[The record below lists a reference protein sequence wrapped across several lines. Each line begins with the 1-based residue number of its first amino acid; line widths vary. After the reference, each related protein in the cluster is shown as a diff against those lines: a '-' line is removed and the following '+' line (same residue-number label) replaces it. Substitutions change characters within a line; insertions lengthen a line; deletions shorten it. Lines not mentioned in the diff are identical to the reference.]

1 MNPITFAGEA
11 FSEYFCTRLLWEE
24 GRLRERLDPQ
34 GAAGTLRR
42 ASSALRHA
50 RRELRDRRQ
59 ATSTRTL
66 LLNPL
71 AEILG
76 WRLGPEEKVE
86 TAEGTEEAGA
96 PLLDGDGRM
105 LARVRVV
112 APDAHLDLAPSGLHR
127 RYAPHQSLVRVL
139 EEQGLSWGIL
149 ANAHE
154 LRLVRR
160 AEGFIAS
167 HIALSLVDLADSSP
181 AAPDIWRLVWGL
193 LRHDAWTPPPVPD
206 QVVILSRE
214 HQARVGTGLGRQ
226 VQAAVEALLRGVV
239 NHPANRD
246 RLPELAPEVL
256 RDLYAQSLRLLY
268 RLLFV
273 LYAEARNLLPVDLPT
288 YRDGYSLARLAGL
301 ATDPRTDPRRAGE
314 SGFLEA
320 SLRALFAMLGRR
332 TPTPLGT
339 EGIIPS
345 YAGGLF
351 APLRHPDEATD
362 LEALAW
368 GDSTLA
374 EVLERLTRVP
384 GRRGGELR
392 VSYRELDVE
401 QLGSI
406 YETLLALTP
415 VMAAEDQW
423 RAVVDGRD
431 VVLTTAQRA
440 DLARRRGE
448 ADETTGVVEDAGAE
462 EDEWEE
468 EAEDEEGGAGDQG
481 EDEEAEADEES
492 EADEDEDAGVEREE
506 GEAPAPRSGKP
517 VRILAAIPCGTVFLR
532 PAMGRKQTGSY
543 YTNRAV
549 VEFLVRRTIDPLAE
563 GKTPEGILRLGVV
576 DPAMGS
582 GHFLV
587 GACRRLAEHLRDAY
601 RKQVEDYQRRF
612 PETPAL
618 LLLEEAGIPPEV
630 ARAWDRSD
638 EEVLAACR
646 LLVAAHCLYGVDKN
660 PLAVE
665 LAKVS
670 LWLATAAQGHPLT
683 FLDHRLRCG
692 DSLLGLPADD
702 VVRPVPPRTGRN
714 RGRRVGRSRG
724 DGTAQQVMEDLFV
737 PAQRQMRE
745 RLRRALACIGVL
757 TQRVGDDPGDLEAHR
772 LEFEALLGTI
782 EPLWKLHQMRIG
794 RRFLPEEHP
803 AADVTHV
810 DRWLDEF
817 GRMGYISEQTAAP
830 AEEARRKGE
839 TLGAFCWPLAFPEVF
854 CDPDGSWKADGGFD
868 AVLTNPPWEK
878 VKPDRKEFH
887 AAYDPAIRDFQG
899 RSLAQRIREL
909 HRLNGIA
916 EAWQAYEA
924 EQKVLAGTLLGF
936 FRHQVVT
943 VNGRRTGGDPDLF
956 KFFVERSHQIL
967 RPGGAAGLV
976 VPSGLHSSQGATGLR
991 RLLLD
996 ESRVQVLCK
1005 FDNERKVFPGTDHR
1019 FKFDLVVF
1027 RKGGPSGE
1035 FPAIFLSWET
1045 EEALE
1050 RMERHPGLVRLTP
1063 DLIRTV
1069 SPDTLTIPEYRSE
1082 RDIEIVR
1089 KMHAHCEPFGVV
1101 MQRWGLQF
1109 RTELHMTNDSHLF
1122 RDRAWLRRYD
1132 CTQLPGERWRAA
1144 DEAVYAAGPYIRR
1157 GDGWVRVE
1165 DQDDP
1170 DAAVVYAGEE
1180 YLPLMEGKWIHQ
1192 FDHCAFAYVSGE
1204 GKSQVVTRP
1213 LSLDEKQVV
1222 PHFFVSRR
1230 ESASKIGGQRDHKLG
1245 FRAIAHQSVER
1256 TAFAA
1261 YVPGIVPVG
1270 HSMWVV
1276 TCGGNLAGLLWW
1288 AAIANSFAFDYRIR
1302 MGLSG
1307 GNASLFT
1314 LLPVP
1319 VPDFSTNARIAHDI
1333 IVAVCQLSCFVPET
1347 AALWNAI
1354 APHYPDAMPYPWSSE
1369 YTAIDPRARAQL
1381 RARLDAL
1388 VADLYGLSLEDYAYI
1403 LSTFF
1408 LLDRSQPALPGD
1420 RFIRPRRGGRMQDEP
1435 RSYITRDLALLTYC
1449 EHKGVEPPADVVEF
1463 FARAGV
1469 DIEQITGP
1477 VRDLRARVER
1487 ATTMGAVAYVPTPIG
1502 RYVERAT
1509 SVMTTDNR

>member
-59 ATSTRTL
+59 ATSTRSL

-76 WRLGPEEKVE
+76 WRLGPEERIE

-96 PLLDGDGRM
+96 PLLDGDGRV

-127 RYAPHQSLVRVL
+127 RYAPHLSLVRVL
-139 EEQGLSWGIL
+139 EEQSLSWGVI

-167 HIALSLVDLADSSP
+167 HIALSLIDLADGSP
-181 AAPDIWRLVWGL
+181 AAPDIWRLIWGL
-193 LRHDAWTPPPVPD
+193 LRHDAWAPPPVPD
-206 QVVILSRE
+206 QVVVLSRE

-226 VQAAVEALLRGVV
+226 VHAAVEALLRGII

-288 YRDGYSLARLAGL
+288 YRDGYGLARLAAL
-301 ATDPRTDPRRAGE
+301 AADPRTDPRRTGE
-314 SGFLEA
+314 GGFLEA
-320 SLRALFAMLGRR
+320 SLRALFALLGRR
-332 TPTPLGT
+332 APTPLGT
-339 EGIIPS
+339 EGTIPS
-345 YAGGLF
+345 HAGGLF
-351 APLRHPDEATD
+351 ATLRHPGEATD

-368 GDSTLA
+368 GDGTLA

-431 VVLTTAQRA
+431 VILTAAQRA

-448 ADETTGVVEDAGAE
+448 IDETAGAVEGAREE
-462 EDEWEE
+462 EDEEE
-468 EAEDEEGGAGDQG
+468 EDEDNDDAVDEREDETPEAD
-481 EDEEAEADEES
+481 DEAEADE
-492 EADEDEDAGVEREE
+492 DEEPGVEAEE
-506 GEAPAPRSGKP
+506 GEAPAPRSRKP
-517 VRILAAIPCGTVFLR
+517 VRILAAVPRGTVFLQ

-563 GKTPEGILRLGVV
+563 GKTPEEILRLRVV

-670 LWLATAAQGHPLT
+670 LWLATAAEGHPLT

-692 DSLLGLPADD
+692 DSLLGLSADD
-702 VVRPVPPRTGRN
+702 VVRPIPPRTGRN
-714 RGRRVGRSRG
+714 RGRRVGRGREG
-724 DGTAQQVMEDLFV
+724 GIGQQVMEDLFV

-757 TQRVGDDPGDLEAHR
+757 TQRLGDDPGDLEAHR

-794 RRFLPEEHP
+794 QRFLPEDHP

-817 GRMGYISEQTAAP
+817 GRMGYISEQIAAP
-830 AEEARRKGE
+830 AEVARRKGE

-878 VKPDRKEFH
+878 VIPDRKEFH
-887 AAYDPAIRDFQG
+887 APYDPAIREFQG

-909 HRLNGIA
+909 HRLNGVA
-916 EAWQAYEA
+916 DAWRAYEA
-924 EQKVLAGTLLGF
+924 EQKALAATLKRLF
-936 FRHQVVT
+936 QHQVVT
-943 VNGRRTGGDPDLF
+943 VNGKRFGAHPDLF
-956 KFFVERSHQIL
+956 KFFIERSHQIL

-976 VPSGLHSSQGATGLR
+976 VPSTLHSGKGATGLR

-996 ESRVQVLCK
+996 ESQVQVLCK

-1035 FPAIFLSWET
+1035 FPAVFLSWET

-1050 RMERHPGLVRLTP
+1050 RMERHPGRVRLTP

-1082 RDIEIVR
+1082 RDVEIVR
-1089 KMHAHCEPFGVV
+1089 KMHAHCEPFSVV
-1101 MQRWGLQF
+1101 MQRWGLEF
-1109 RTELHMTNDSHLF
+1109 RQGELNMTSDSHLF
-1122 RDRAWLRRYD
+1122 RDRAWLRRHD

-1144 DEAVYAAGPYIRR
+1144 DEAVYANGPYVRR

-1170 DAAVVYAGEE
+1170 DATVVYAGDE

-1204 GKSQVVTRP
+1204 GRSQIQTRP
-1213 LSLDEKQVV
+1213 LDFHEKAVV
-1222 PHFFVSRR
+1222 PHYFVATRDYR
-1230 ESASKIGGQRDHKLG
+1230 EKVGQLQRCKAGFRDVTYPSNERSLLASVVPGVLPCNHKLPVFVATQRSAG
-1245 FRAIAHQSVER
+1245 VGQAQVLTWWIAV
-1256 TAFAA
+1256 
-1261 YVPGIVPVG
+1261 
-1270 HSMWVV
+1270 
-1276 TCGGNLAGLLWW
+1276 
-1288 AAIANSFAFDYRIR
+1288 ANSFVFDFAVRLTIA
-1302 MGLSG
+1302 GTV
-1307 GNASLFT
+1307 ALFI
-1314 LLPVP
+1314 LEPLPFPGVDSFP
-1319 VPDFSTNARIAHDI
+1319 QVGQEIS
-1333 IVAVCQLSCFVPET
+1333 VT
-1347 AALWNAI
+1347 AARLVCFTSDMADLWSAV
-1354 APHYPDAMPYPWSSE
+1354 ATCYPGTLPRSWRSE
-1369 YTAIDPRARAQL
+1369 YAATDLRDRARL

-1388 VADLYGLSLEDYAYI
+1388 VADLYNLSVEDYAYI

-1420 RFIRPRRGGRMQDEP
+1420 RFIRPRRAGKLQDEP

-1449 EHKGVEPPADVVEF
+1449 EHKGVDPPTDIIEF

-1469 DIEQITGP
+1469 NIGPFTGR
-1477 VRDLRARVER
+1477 VLDLRERVER
-1487 ATTMGAVAYVPTPIG
+1487 ASDLGAVAYVPTPTRG
-1502 RYVERAT
+1502 RER
-1509 SVMTTDNR
+1509 M